1 MNAGVLR
8 LNFREVYHVHYRGR
22 LHHAE
27 HAVGDRHTRSC
38 RSLESC
44 SRQVSGV
51 VQVLGVMQPAALEAF
66 PAEKQPEFGNVFD
79 GHRRERVF
87 GSLAISQVFGTY
99 DEVRGPWL
107 LPYLA
112 TRLSCG
118 RTTLSKSMTSGF
130 FVAHS
135 QVSLSCR

>member
-1 MNAGVLR
+1 MQTAGFGSRAGVR
-8 LNFREVYHVHYRGR
+8 S
-22 LHHAE
+22 HA
-27 HAVGDRHTRSC
+27 A
-38 RSLESC
+38 
-44 SRQVSGV
+44 SR
-51 VQVLGVMQPAALEAF
+51 ADF

-118 RTTLSKSMTSGF
+118 QPCLN
-130 FVAHS
+130 
-135 QVSLSCR
+135 Q